1 MHEASGLNKEI
12 QERSKDAA
20 LVLMNMPPFPL
31 EHNLGCFSFLIFFYY
46 II

>member
-31 EHNLGCFSFLIFFYY
+31 EHNLGKNPCWFYKIY
-46 II
+46 N